1 MLLENK
7 LKIVPSTIDGLYG
20 YVPGTQ
26 QDMIFASCDSRIGH
40 KITLYR

>member
-7 LKIVPSTIDGLYG
+7 LKIVTCPIDGLYE

-26 QDMIFASCDSRIGH
+26 QDMIFASL
-40 KITLYR
+40 TLE